1 MINGRMQRC
10 VHRLDDGASYLRFSR
25 MIQIEQG
32 WAFGEQINDKYRQHP
47 NLRAYKHLD
56 RKVRSLHSLP
66 TNTRI
71 RFGESQDTI
80 KLEEPVREALKA
92 VEKLQFHLEKTD
104 TGATRIATKPL
115 QRKKQKVPE
124 WLHRK
129 NRYCMSVTPL
139 LLPG

>member
-1 MINGRMQRC
+1 
-10 VHRLDDGASYLRFSR
+10 

-56 RKVRSLHSLP
+56 RKVRALHWLP
-66 TNTRI
+66 TNTLTCFDER
-71 RFGESQDTI
+71 QDAI

-92 VEKLQFHLEKTD
+92 VEKLQFHLEKTE

-115 QRKKQKVPE
+115 QRKKQKVLE
-124 WLHRK
+124 SSHREGQTLHTDDIASSHRIKQCPIIYRK
-129 NRYCMSVTPL
+129 QWISQV
-139 LLPG
+139 